1 MRDGII
7 YDCPNANC
15 RTPID
20 TGKCSKAC
28 IEKYNKEMGIKPKNN
43 ADRIRAMSDEE
54 LAELFCGFCK
64 NAKICEGC
72 PMCDVKCA
80 ESELAES
87 WAEWLKQPAEGE

>member
-43 ADRIRAMSDEE
+43 ADRMIEMLKTNDAASLLDWWEE
-54 LAELFCGFCK
+54 IFEDGVPSADYFE
-64 NAKICEGC
+64 
-72 PMCDVKCA
+72 
-80 ESELAES
+80 
-87 WAEWLKQPAEGE
+87 WWLKQPAE